1 MMYKISKEKLGSLF
15 SAISEHAPLYMP
27 VMKNGHSDFFLW
39 KSGDEYC
46 ESELKTAK
54 SAKDLFFPQSEN
66 IMSFKKTD
74 GKFLVET
81 NEKSFEKFVLFGVRG
96 CDLKGIEVLDKVFLA
111 EPKDEF
117 YAAKR
122 ESGVIVTAACSK
134 PEETCFC
141 SAFGVDAASPCGD
154 VTTWLDEGELYWKAN
169 TEKGEE
175 LTKKLSAVFEECS
188 DESVEKIKSE
198 IGSRLE
204 KLPLRSLS
212 LDGWGESAVKERFES
227 EIWKKLSESCLGCG
241 ACTFVCPTCQC
252 YDIRDYNTGHGVK
265 RYRCWD
271 SCMYNDFTMMAHGTP
286 RPTQMQRFRQR
297 FMHKL
302 AYFPA
307 NNGGEFSCVG
317 CGRCIRKCPSKLNI
331 VKVIRAFG
339 GSEK

>member
-1 MMYKISKEKLGSLF
+1 MYKISKDNLGRLF
-15 SAISEHAPLYMP
+15 ALISETAALYLP
-27 VMKNGHSDFFLW
+27 VMKNGQSDFCRW
-39 KSGDEYC
+39 TEGTEYC

-66 IMSFKKTD
+66 IISFKKKD
-74 GKFLVET
+74 GRFSVET
-81 NEKSFEKFVLFGVRG
+81 NEKSFDSFVLFGVRG

-111 EPKDEF
+111 EPVDEF

-122 ESGVIVTAACSK
+122 ASGVVITTACSK

-141 SAFGVDAASPCGD
+141 SAFGVDASVPGGD
-154 VTTWLDEGELYWKAN
+154 VTTWTDETDLYWKAN
-169 TEKGEE
+169 TEKGEK
-175 LTKKLSAVFEECS
+175 LTTALALLLTECDENSADSIKKDISA
-188 DESVEKIKSE
+188 
-198 IGSRLE
+198 RLE
-204 KLPLRSLS
+204 KLPLHSLS
-212 LDGWGESAVKERFES
+212 LEGWGESAVKERFES
-227 EIWKKLSESCLGCG
+227 ENWKKLSESCLGCG

-252 YDIRDYNTGHGVK
+252 YDIRDYDTGHGVK

-317 CGRCIRKCPSKLNI
+317 CGRCIKKCPSKLNI
-331 VKVIRAFG
+331 VKVIRTFG

>member
-1 MMYKISKEKLGSLF
+1 MYKISKDKLGLLF
-15 SAISEHAPLYMP
+15 ALISENAPLYLP
-27 VMKNGHSDFFLW
+27 VQKNGQSDFYRW
-39 KSGDEYC
+39 SEGTEYC

-66 IMSFKKTD
+66 IFSFKKKD
-74 GKFLVET
+74 GRFVVET
-81 NEKSFEKFVLFGVRG
+81 NEKSFESFVLFGVRG

-111 EPKDEF
+111 DPVDEF

-122 ESGVIVTAACSK
+122 ASGVVVTTACSK

-141 SAFGVDAASPCGD
+141 SAFGVDAAAPGGD
-154 VTTWLDEGELYWKAN
+154 VTTWLTETELYWKAN
-169 TEKGEE
+169 TEKGEK
-175 LTKKLSAVFEECS
+175 LTHSLTSLLTECDENSADGVKEEIS
-188 DESVEKIKSE
+188 
-198 IGSRLE
+198 SRLE

-212 LDGWGESAVKERFES
+212 LEGWGESAVKERFES
-227 EIWKKLSESCLGCG
+227 ENWKKLSESCLGCG

-252 YDIRDYNTGHGVK
+252 YDIRDYDTGHGVK

-286 RPTQMQRFRQR
+286 RPTQLQRFRQR

-317 CGRCIRKCPSKLNI
+317 CGRCIKKCPSKLNI
-331 VKVIRAFG
+331 VKVIRTFG

>member
-1 MMYKISKEKLGSLF
+1 MYTISKDRLGLLF
-15 SAISEHAPLYMP
+15 AMISENAPLYMP
-27 VMKNGHSDFFLW
+27 VMKNGHSDFCQW
-39 KSGDEYC
+39 SEGTEYC

-66 IMSFKKTD
+66 IISFKKKD
-74 GKFLVET
+74 GRFTVET
-81 NEKSFEKFVLFGVRG
+81 NEKSFDSFVLFGVRG
-96 CDLKGIEVLDKVFLA
+96 CDLKGIEVLDRVFLA
-111 EPKDEF
+111 EPVDEF

-122 ESGVIVTAACSK
+122 ESGIVITTACSK

-141 SAFGVDAASPCGD
+141 SAFGIDASIPGGD
-154 VTTWLDEGELYWKAN
+154 ITTWLDGTELYWKAN
-169 TEKGEE
+169 TEKGEK
-175 LTKKLSAVFEECS
+175 LTSAVASLLTECGDDSADGIKEEIS
-188 DESVEKIKSE
+188 AK
-198 IGSRLE
+198 LE
-204 KLPLRSLS
+204 KLPLHSLS

-227 EIWKKLSESCLGCG
+227 ENWKKLSESCLGCG

-252 YDIRDYNTGHGVK
+252 YDIRDYDTGHGVK

-317 CGRCIRKCPSKLNI
+317 CGRCIKKCPSKLNI

>member
-1 MMYKISKEKLGSLF
+1 MYKIEKAKLSSLF
-15 SAISEHAPLYMP
+15 SEISKAAPLYMP
-27 VMKNGHSDFFLW
+27 IMKNGHSDFYPW
-39 KSGDEYC
+39 GEGDEYC

-66 IMSFKKTD
+66 IISFKKTD
-74 GKFLVET
+74 GKFVVET
-81 NEKSFEKFVLFGVRG
+81 NQKCFDKFVLFGVRG
-96 CDLKGIEVLDKVFLA
+96 CDLKGIEVLDKVFLS
-111 EPKDEF
+111 EPVDEF

-122 ESGVIVTAACSK
+122 ESGVIITTACSK

-141 SAFGVDAASPCGD
+141 SVFGVDASAPCGD
-154 VTTWLDEGELYWKAN
+154 VTTWSNGETLYWKAN
-169 TEKGEE
+169 TEKGKE
-175 LTKKLSAVFEECS
+175 LTKSLSAVLCECG
-188 DESVEKIKSE
+188 DESADEIKNEIAEKLK
-198 IGSRLE
+198 
-204 KLPLRSLS
+204 KLPLASLS
-212 LDGWGESAVKERFES
+212 LDGWGEKAVSERFES
-227 EIWKKLSESCLGCG
+227 ENWKKLSESCLGCG

-317 CGRCIRKCPSKLNI
+317 CGRCIKKCPSKLNI

>member
-1 MMYKISKEKLGSLF
+1 MYKIAKNDLNTLF
-15 SAISEHAPLYMP
+15 SEISKAASLYMP
-27 VMKNGHSDFFLW
+27 IMKNGHSDFYLW
-39 KSGDEYC
+39 GENDEYC

-66 IMSFKKTD
+66 IISFRKTD
-74 GKFLVET
+74 GKYTVET
-81 NEKSFEKFVLFGVRG
+81 NPNCFNKFVLFGVRG
-96 CDLKGIEVLDKVFLA
+96 CDLKGIEVLDRVFLA
-111 EPKDEF
+111 EPVDEF

-122 ESGVIVTAACSK
+122 ESGVIITTACSK

-141 SAFGVDAASPCGD
+141 SVFGVDASAPGGD
-154 VTTWLDEGELYWKAN
+154 ITTWLGETDLYLKAN
-169 TEKGEE
+169 TKKGEE
-175 LTKKLSAVFEECS
+175 LIKSVSGVLLECA
-188 DESVEKIKSE
+188 DESADDIKSKISE
-198 IGSRLE
+198 KLQ
-204 KLPLRSLS
+204 KLPLSSLS
-212 LDGWGESAVKERFES
+212 LDGWGESAVDEKFES
-227 EIWKKLSESCLGCG
+227 ENWKKLSESCLGCG

-252 YDIRDYNTGHGVK
+252 YDIRDYNTGHDVR

-271 SCMYNDFTMMAHGTP
+271 SCMYNDFTRMAHGTP
-286 RPTQMQRFRQR
+286 RPSQMQRFRQR

-317 CGRCIRKCPSKLNI
+317 CGRCIKKCPSKLNI

>member
-1 MMYKISKEKLGSLF
+1 MYKISKDNLGRLF
-15 SAISEHAPLYMP
+15 ALISETAALYLP
-27 VMKNGHSDFFLW
+27 VMKNGQSDFCRW
-39 KSGDEYC
+39 TEGTGYC

-66 IMSFKKTD
+66 IISFKKKD
-74 GKFLVET
+74 GRFSVET
-81 NEKSFEKFVLFGVRG
+81 NEKSFDSFVLFGVRG

-111 EPKDEF
+111 EPVDEF

-122 ESGVIVTAACSK
+122 ASGVVITTACSK

-141 SAFGVDAASPCGD
+141 SAFGVDASAPGGD
-154 VTTWLDEGELYWKAN
+154 VTTWTDETDLYWKAN
-169 TEKGEE
+169 TEKGEK
-175 LTKKLSAVFEECS
+175 LTAALALLLTECDENSADSIKKDISA
-188 DESVEKIKSE
+188 
-198 IGSRLE
+198 RLE
-204 KLPLRSLS
+204 KLPLHSLS
-212 LDGWGESAVKERFES
+212 LEGWGESAVKERFES
-227 EIWKKLSESCLGCG
+227 ENWKKLSESCLGCG

-252 YDIRDYNTGHGVK
+252 YDIRDYDTGHGVK

-317 CGRCIRKCPSKLNI
+317 CGRCIKKCPSKLNI

>member
-1 MMYKISKEKLGSLF
+1 MYKISKDRLGLLF
-15 SAISEHAPLYMP
+15 ASIAENAALYLP
-27 VMKNGHSDFFLW
+27 VMKNGQSDFYRW
-39 KSGDEYC
+39 NEGTEYC

-66 IMSFKKTD
+66 IISFKKKD
-74 GKFLVET
+74 GRFVVET
-81 NEKSFEKFVLFGVRG
+81 DEKSFDSFVLFGVRG
-96 CDLKGIEVLDKVFLA
+96 CDLKGIEVLDRVFLA
-111 EPKDEF
+111 QPVDEF

-122 ESGVIVTAACSK
+122 ESAVVITTACSK

-141 SAFGVDAASPCGD
+141 SVFGVDASAPAGD
-154 VTTWLDEGELYWKAN
+154 VTTWFTNDELFWKAN
-169 TEKGEE
+169 TEKGEK
-175 LTKKLSAVFEECS
+175 LTAAVASLLTEC
-188 DESVEKIKSE
+188 DDNAADSVKEKISSALK
-198 IGSRLE
+198 
-204 KLPLRSLS
+204 KLPLGSLS
-212 LDGWGESAVKERFES
+212 LDGWGESAVSERFES
-227 EIWKKLSESCLGCG
+227 ENWKKLSESCLGCG

-252 YDIRDYNTGHGVK
+252 YDIRDYDTGHGVK

-317 CGRCIRKCPSKLNI
+317 CGRCIKKCPSKLNI

>member
-1 MMYKISKEKLGSLF
+1 MYKISKDKLPLLF
-15 SAISEHAPLYMP
+15 SEISKSAMLYMP
-27 VMKNGHSDFFLW
+27 VMKNGHSDFYPW
-39 KSGDEYC
+39 SENDEYC

-66 IMSFKKTD
+66 IISFKKKD
-74 GKFLVET
+74 GRFFIET

-111 EPKDEF
+111 EPVDEF

-122 ESGVIVTAACSK
+122 ESGVIITAACSK

-141 SAFGVDAASPCGD
+141 STFGIDASAPGGD
-154 VTTWLDEGELYWKAN
+154 VTTWFDEADLYLEAN
-169 TEKGEE
+169 TEKGES
-175 LTKKLSAVFEECS
+175 LISSVSSVLEEC
-188 DESVEKIKSE
+188 DNGGADSVKSE
-198 IGSRLE
+198 ISEKLS
-204 KLPLRSLS
+204 KLPLHSLS

-227 EIWKKLSESCLGCG
+227 ENWKKLSESCLGCG

-252 YDIRDYNTGHGVK
+252 YDIRDYDTGHGIK

-317 CGRCIRKCPSKLNI
+317 CGRCIKKCPSKLNI

>member
-1 MMYKISKEKLGSLF
+1 MYKISKDNLNLLF
-15 SAISEHAPLYMP
+15 SEISNLAPVYMP
-27 VMKNGHSDFFLW
+27 IMKNGQSEFHLW
-39 KSGDEYC
+39 SENEVYC
-46 ESELKTAK
+46 DDVLQTAK

-66 IMSFKKTD
+66 IISFKKTD
-74 GKFLVET
+74 GKFFVET
-81 NEKSFEKFVLFGVRG
+81 NDKVFDKFVLFGVRA

-111 EPKDEF
+111 EPADEF
-117 YAAKR
+117 YKAKR
-122 ESGVIVTAACSK
+122 ESGVIITAACGE

-141 SAFGVDAASPCGD
+141 SAFGIDASEPGGD
-154 VTTWLDEGELYWKAN
+154 VTVWYKENEIYWRAN
-169 TEKGEE
+169 TAKGET
-175 LTKKLSAVFEECS
+175 LTNSVSAVLTSC
-188 DESVEKIKSE
+188 DEKQVDDVKKDIQSKT
-198 IGSRLE
+198 E
-204 KLPLRSLS
+204 KLPLYSLK

-227 EIWKKLSESCLGCG
+227 DIWKKLSESCLGCG

-252 YDIRDYNTGHGVK
+252 YDIRDYDTGHGVK

-339 GSEK
+339 GNK

>member
-1 MMYKISKEKLGSLF
+1 MMYKISKDKLGSLF
-15 SAISEHAPLYMP
+15 AAISERTPLYMP
-27 VMKNGHSDFFLW
+27 IMKNGQSDFCLW
-39 KSGDEYC
+39 NDGDEYC

-66 IMSFKKTD
+66 IISFKKQD
-74 GKFLVET
+74 GRFSVET
-81 NEKSFEKFVLFGVRG
+81 NEKIDRFVLFGVRG

-111 EPKDEF
+111 QPVDEF

-122 ESGVIVTAACSK
+122 ESGVIIAMACSK

-141 SAFGVDAASPCGD
+141 HTFGIDASNPGGD
-154 VTTWLDEGELYWKAN
+154 VTAWYDENNLYWQAN
-169 TEKGEE
+169 TDKGSE
-175 LTKKLSAVFEECS
+175 LTKELSGVLTECDDSENESIKNDISAKLEN
-188 DESVEKIKSE
+188 
-198 IGSRLE
+198 
-204 KLPLRSLS
+204 LPLYDLG

-227 EIWKKLSESCLGCG
+227 ELWKKLSESCLGCG

-252 YDIRDYNTGHGVK
+252 YDIRDYDTGHGVK

-307 NNGGEFSCVG
+307 NNDGEFSCVG
-317 CGRCIRKCPSKLNI
+317 CGRCIKKCPSKLNI

>member
-1 MMYKISKEKLGSLF
+1 MYKISKDNLGRLF
-15 SAISEHAPLYMP
+15 ALISETAALYLP
-27 VMKNGHSDFFLW
+27 VMKNGQSDFCRW
-39 KSGDEYC
+39 TEGTEYC

-54 SAKDLFFPQSEN
+54 SAKDFFFPQSEN
-66 IMSFKKTD
+66 IISFKKKD
-74 GKFLVET
+74 GRFSVET
-81 NEKSFEKFVLFGVRG
+81 NEKSFDSFVLFGVRG

-111 EPKDEF
+111 EPVDEF

-122 ESGVIVTAACSK
+122 ASGVVITTACSK

-141 SAFGVDAASPCGD
+141 SAFGVDASVPGGD
-154 VTTWLDEGELYWKAN
+154 VTTWTDETDLYWKAN
-169 TEKGEE
+169 TEKGEK
-175 LTKKLSAVFEECS
+175 LTTALALLLTECDENSADSIKKDISA
-188 DESVEKIKSE
+188 
-198 IGSRLE
+198 RLE
-204 KLPLRSLS
+204 KLPLHSLS
-212 LDGWGESAVKERFES
+212 LEGWGESAVKERFES
-227 EIWKKLSESCLGCG
+227 ENWKKLSESCLGCG

-252 YDIRDYNTGHGVK
+252 YDIRDYDTGHGVK

-317 CGRCIRKCPSKLNI
+317 CGRCIKKCPSKLNI
-331 VKVIRAFG
+331 VKVIRTFG

>member
-1 MMYKISKEKLGSLF
+1 MYKISKDKLSLLF
-15 SAISEHAPLYMP
+15 SEISKSAPLYMP
-27 VMKNGHSDFFLW
+27 ILKNGHSDFYPW
-39 KSGDEYC
+39 NEKDEYC

-66 IMSFKKTD
+66 IISFKKQN
-74 GKFLVET
+74 GKFIVET
-81 NEKSFEKFVLFGVRG
+81 NQKSFEKFVLFGVRG

-111 EPKDEF
+111 EPVDEF

-122 ESGVIVTAACSK
+122 ASGVIITTACSK

-141 SAFGVDAASPCGD
+141 SAFGVDASAPGGD
-154 VTTWLDEGELYWKAN
+154 VTTWLDESNLYWKAN

-175 LTKKLSAVFEECS
+175 LTKLLSSVLSECDETGADSFKNEISEKLQ
-188 DESVEKIKSE
+188 
-198 IGSRLE
+198 
-204 KLPLRSLS
+204 KLPLSSLS
-212 LDGWGESAVKERFES
+212 LAGWGESAVKERFES
-227 EIWKKLSESCLGCG
+227 ENWKKLSESCLGCG

-252 YDIRDYNTGHGVK
+252 YDIRDYDTGHGVK

-307 NNGGEFSCVG
+307 NNEGEFSCVG
-317 CGRCIRKCPSKLNI
+317 CGRCIKKCPSKLNI

>member
-1 MMYKISKEKLGSLF
+1 MYKISKEKLSSLF
-15 SAISEHAPLYMP
+15 ETISERTPLYMP
-27 VMKNGHSDFFLW
+27 IMKNGQSDFYLW
-39 KSGDEYC
+39 QSGDEYC
-46 ESELKTAK
+46 DSELNTVR

-66 IMSFKKTD
+66 IISFKKEDRKIT
-74 GKFLVET
+74 VEA
-81 NEKSFEKFVLFGVRG
+81 NEDSFKKFVLFGVRG

-111 EPKDEF
+111 QPVDEF

-122 ESGVIVTAACSK
+122 DSAVIITAACSR

-141 SAFGVDAASPCGD
+141 RTFGVDAAAPGGD
-154 VTTWLDEGELYWKAN
+154 VTTWSDETELYWRPN
-169 TEKGEE
+169 TDKGERLTQE
-175 LTKKLSAVFEECS
+175 LSGVLSECG
-188 DESVEKIKSE
+188 DEKVGE
-198 IGSRLE
+198 IRSAIASKLE
-204 KLPLRSLS
+204 KLPLRDLS
-212 LDGWGESAVKERFES
+212 LEGWGESTVEERFDS
-227 EIWKKLSESCLGCG
+227 ENWEKLSESCLGCG

-252 YDIRDYNTGHGVK
+252 YDIRDYDTGHGIK

-286 RPTQMQRFRQR
+286 RPKQMQRFRQR

-317 CGRCIRKCPSKLNI
+317 CGRCIRKCPSRLNI

>member
-1 MMYKISKEKLGSLF
+1 MYKISKDNLSSLF
-15 SAISEHAPLYMP
+15 AKISEIAPLYMP
-27 VMKNGHSDFFLW
+27 IMKNGQSDFQLW
-39 KSGDEYC
+39 TENTDYC
-46 ESELKTAK
+46 DDVLQTAK

-66 IMSFKKTD
+66 IISFKKID
-74 GKFLVET
+74 GKFQVTT
-81 NEKSFEKFVLFGVRG
+81 NEKIFDKFVLFGVRG

-111 EPKDEF
+111 EPADEF
-117 YAAKR
+117 YSAKR
-122 ESGVIVTAACSK
+122 NSGVIITTACNK

-141 SAFGVDAASPCGD
+141 SAFGVDASSPMGD
-154 VTTWLDEGELYWKAN
+154 VTTWYGENELYWKAN
-169 TEKGEE
+169 TEKG
-175 LTKKLSAVFEECS
+175 KKLTSEISELLIECDNS
-188 DESVEKIKSE
+188 GADEIKSE
-198 IGSRLE
+198 ISSKLE
-204 KLPLRSLS
+204 KLPLHSLS

-227 EIWKKLSESCLGCG
+227 DIWKKLSESCLGCG

-252 YDIRDYNTGHGVK
+252 YDIRDYDTGHGVK

-317 CGRCIRKCPSKLNI
+317 CGRCIKKCPSKLNI

-339 GSEK
+339 GSK